1 MAICHFS
8 YKMFTRSKGHSAV
21 GKAAYRSA
29 EKLYDQRLDKTFD
42 YSNKVPDFIVY
53 RDFTVNK
60 VGAKTEQKL
69 SIVSEISSK
78 EFGQFLNLAE
88 IKKKLD

>member
-1 MAICHFS
+1 MIDENLKKHGIIAI
-8 YKMFTRSKGHSAV
+8 
-21 GKAAYRSA
+21 
-29 EKLYDQRLDKTFD
+29 
-42 YSNKVPDFIVY
+42 
-53 RDFTVNK
+53 
-60 VGAKTEQKL
+60 VGAPNAGKSTLTNAILGQKL